1 MSTLAEGHRL
11 GPYRIVRLLGE
22 GAMGTVY
29 DARQDPLG
37 RRVALKLLRSEY
49 TKGKDALAHY
59 YNEARILSRLG
70 HLSIAPASDLGRT
83 PNGTVYVVTEYVPGE
98 SLACRLRVLDERH
111 ERLPVVTALQMAR
124 QVANILATVHE
135 QGIVHRNLKP
145 NNLMFVADPL
155 APSGERVKILD
166 FGITNPIKRSD
177 RGRVKSSLGLL
188 IGSSM
193 YMSPEQ
199 CASDGIVDGATDVYS
214 LGCVL
219 YQMLTGRPPFPA
231 KDSEHLLEKHL
242 LMTPAELASYA
253 PKMNASVAMLVRWLL
268 AKDKAQR
275 PSMSWAAGHLGRLLI
290 DLSGARQIGR
300 SHPPTNTY
308 PEATRALDTTP
319 PPKTLGHLT
328 GQRSQ
333 SAVKRNRVAQQ
344 ASPLHV
350 GDQVGCYRLVRL
362 LGQGSMGI
370 VFEAI
375 DQIERRVA
383 VKLVHPS
390 QAPNLEQNRRLL
402 AEAQAAKLILHPGL
416 VTIYENGV
424 LSDGNVYIVME
435 YLEGQTLSERLHD
448 KRGKLRLE
456 HAISITR
463 QSAAALA
470 AVHSQGFAH
479 GDLKPGNLMLIPD
492 PEQPGGDRVKLLDFG
507 IAKIC
512 GADGEPPE
520 TQQIIGSTRYI
531 SPEQCK
537 GSPLTVDRSDVY
549 SLGLLLFE
557 MATGESPYVL
567 IGEELLSWSFAHVT
581 MLPRTLHQLL
591 PETPAELDD
600 LLSAM
605 LNKLPAERPTM
616 FEVEQR
622 LLACNQ
628 GLCAS
633 PQFSLDDK
641 PALSVRAARASLPK
655 RAARL
660 LGVLLALVAALVLVN
675 PTSRQAAVR
684 MSHLSGTIFT
694 LILLVGISCIVGT
707 WAVMRW
713 RYRRQTRPFIPS
725 APPANATAYRPLKL
739 FCNYADQDREL
750 AAALETSIA
759 LLKRQGIV
767 ASWGKSSID
776 AGSGIA
782 DEIARHMREADI
794 ILLLVSPDF
803 MAHCIDCL
811 DPAMERHRA
820 GSVRVIPIILRPTD
834 MVGAP
839 FCELQSLPKN
849 KKPVTSWSNP
859 DEAWLDI
866 AQGIRQVASRGGFAP
881 L

>member
-22 GAMGTVY
+22 GGMGTAY
-29 DARQDPLG
+29 EARQDPLD

-49 TKGKDALAHY
+49 AKGKDAVARL
-59 YNEARILSRLG
+59 YNEATVLSRLG
-70 HLSIAPASDLGRT
+70 HPSIVQASDVGHT
-83 PNGTVYVVTEYVPGE
+83 PNGTVYLVTEYVPGE
-98 SLACRLRVLDERH
+98 SLAYRLRLLDERH
-111 ERLPVVTALQMAR
+111 ERLPVVTALQIAW
-124 QVANILATVHE
+124 QVANILATIHE

-155 APSGERVKILD
+155 APGGERVKILD
-166 FGITNPIKRSD
+166 FGLTNLIKGSD
-177 RGRVKSSLGLL
+177 RGRVKRSLGLL
-188 IGSSM
+188 IESSM

-199 CASDGIVDGATDVYS
+199 CASTGIVDDTTDVFS

-219 YQMLTGRPPFPA
+219 YQMLGGRPPFPA
-231 KDSEHLLEKHL
+231 IDSEHLIEKHL
-242 LMTPAELASYA
+242 LMTTPELASYA
-253 PKMNASVAMLVRWLL
+253 PKMNASVANLVRRLL
-268 AKDKAQR
+268 AKDKAPR
-275 PSMSWAAGHLGRLLI
+275 PSMSGAADNLGRLLI
-290 DLSGARQIGR
+290 ELSRAGQIGR
-300 SHPPTNTY
+300 SHSPTNTD
-308 PEATRALDTTP
+308 PEATRALDSAP

-328 GQRSQ
+328 GQHSQ
-333 SAVKRNRVAQQ
+333 STVKGTRAAQQ

-350 GDQVGCYRLVRL
+350 GDQVGRYRLVRL

-375 DQIERRVA
+375 DQFERRVA

-448 KRGKLRLE
+448 KRGKLQLE
-456 HAISITR
+456 HAISIAR

-479 GDLKPGNLMLIPD
+479 RDLKPANLMLIPD
-492 PEQPGGDRVKLLDFG
+492 PEEPGGDRVKLLDFG

-531 SPEQCK
+531 SPEQCE
-537 GSPLTVDRSDVY
+537 GSPLTVERSDVY

-557 MATGESPYVL
+557 MATGESPYLVV
-567 IGEELLSWSFAHVT
+567 GEELRSWSFAHIT
-581 MLPRTLHQLL
+581 RLPRTLHQLL

-616 FEVEQR
+616 VEVEQR
-622 LLACNQ
+622 LLSCNQ

-633 PQFSLDDK
+633 QQVSLDDK
-641 PALSVRAARASLPK
+641 PALSVQAARASLPR

-684 MSHLSGTIFT
+684 MSHLSGIAFT

-713 RYRRQTRPFIPS
+713 RYGRQTRAFIPS
-725 APPANATAYRPLKL
+725 DPPAKAPAYRPLHL
-739 FCNYADQDREL
+739 FCNYADQDTEL

-759 LLKRQGIV
+759 PLKRQGIV

-776 AGSGIA
+776 AGSAIA

-820 GSVRVIPIILRPTD
+820 GSARVIPIILRPTD

-849 KKPVTSWSNP
+849 KKPVTSWRNP

-866 AQGIRQVASRGGFAP
+866 AQGIRQVASRGLIP
-881 L
+881 PH